1 MTGCQVQGGVISTV
15 HHIDSCPPHDQHLNH
30 SRAALSA
37 GPVQGREAM
46 IIPLEEGA
54 MVTDLE
60 VGWGQ
65 RLFVTGKTYSPS
77 AYLPW
82 ETLPLQDFDSHSCQQ
97 FPKLSNSD
105 IPLSFKPNQPPPEIS
120 RSPYNSLSAP
130 PSPTSLLSLACPVS
144 LNSSILYLVSS
155 VPLLQYLLAL
165 SVFHCILYIPPT

>member
-1 MTGCQVQGGVISTV
+1 MTGCQVQWGVIPTV

-37 GPVQGREAM
+37 GPVQGGEAM
-46 IIPLEEGA
+46 IIPLKEGA

-65 RLFVTGKTYSPS
+65 RLFAKGKTYSPS

-82 ETLPLQDFDSHSCQQ
+82 ESLPLQDFDSHSCQQ

-105 IPLSFKPNQPPPEIS
+105 IPLRLKPTWNPKKS
-120 RSPYNSLSAP
+120 TP
-130 PSPTSLLSLACPVS
+130 PSPTSLPSLACPIS
-144 LNSSILYLVSS
+144 LNGSILYLVSS
-155 VPLLQYLLAL
+155 APLLQYLLVLFSIA
-165 SVFHCILYIPPT
+165 SVHTPYYSTYHTGL